1 MLVRDNDGRIHI
13 INRKDYKNELEYNKK
28 IYNIRLAYILKYKSI
43 IINTPKYCSSK
54 KETVLQK
61 NFSDD

>member
-1 MLVRDNDGRIHI
+1 MLVRGNDGRIHI
-13 INRKDYKNELEYNKK
+13 INRKDYKNESEYNKK
-28 IYNIRLAYILKYKSI
+28 IYNIRLAYISKYKSI
-43 IINTPKYCSSK
+43 IINTPKYSSSK